1 MITVPAP
8 WRDTPGP
15 TWPLLAAML
24 RNQCR
29 QFSESPGQ
37 VQQGYLELSALSP
50 SWRVNSFQT
59 DRPHTSVWS
68 SC

>member
-37 VQQGYLELSALSP
+37 VQQGLTLS
-50 SWRVNSFQT
+50 
-59 DRPHTSVWS
+59 
-68 SC
+68 